1 MNAIETLKL
10 HAADLGIPLEAT
22 ADTDTMW
29 DGRATFSAVPSVD
42 PPIYALIREV
52 LQAHAIKGDGR
63 VLGPVEVYPLEGGG
77 VFTVVWVGDDGAL
90 LTIGDQ
96 KNAF

>member
-1 MNAIETLKL
+1 MKSAIETLKL
-10 HAADLGIPLEAT
+10 HAADLGLKLEAVT
-22 ADTDTMW
+22 DTDAMW
-29 DGRATFSAVPSVD
+29 DGRAIFDSKPSTN

-52 LQAHAIKGDGR
+52 LTHAVKGEGR
-63 VLGPVEVYPLEGGG
+63 TLGPVEVYPLQGGG

-90 LTIGDQ
+90 LTIGEQ